1 MAAPFCGYLLRKND
15 AGRYGS
21 LPYADRVM
29 LRDGITRG
37 LRIIPRHGA
46 QDGRR

>member
-1 MAAPFCGYLLRKND
+1 MDAPFCGYLLRKND

-21 LPYADRVM
+21 LPDADRVI
-29 LRDGITRG
+29 LRDGIARG
-37 LRIIPRHGA
+37 LRIIPRRGV